1 MIMAQFSRIT
11 IAVVLVALQSA
22 LAVPLVA
29 RQPQSFD
36 QNGNPI
42 FNQNINGGGGFQNN
56 GGGFQNNGSGSNR
69 DFASNGNPWADTPG
83 GEINH
88 CGGYTEGEN
97 DFGTASDCGPHRM
110 PGEFNGAM
118 PGDPWN
124 ENPMGAAQKE
134 NDFGTNGFGQVRE
147 PGEDGNNGAFNSQ
160 FGFNNG
166 FGSNGGS

>member
-1 MIMAQFSRIT
+1 MATRFSTRT
-11 IAVVLVALQSA
+11 SMAVVASRTTVVA
-22 LAVPLVA
+22 
-29 RQPQSFD
+29 
-36 QNGNPI
+36 PI
-42 FNQNINGGGGFQNN
+42 EISRRTG
-56 GGGFQNNGSGSNR
+56 
-69 DFASNGNPWADTPG
+69 TPG
-83 GEINH
+83 PIPLAAKSNH

-97 DFGTASDCGPHRM
+97 DFGTAGDCGPHRM

-134 NDFGTNGFGQVRE
+134 NEFGTNGFGQVRE

>member
-1 MIMAQFSRIT
+1 MAQFSRIT

-56 GGGFQNNGSGSNR
+56 GGGFQNNGGGSNR

-97 DFGTASDCGPHRM
+97 DFSTAVTV
-110 PGEFNGAM
+110 ALI
-118 PGDPWN
+118 
-124 ENPMGAAQKE
+124 
-134 NDFGTNGFGQVRE
+134 VRE